1 MAASTLIIE
10 HLVTLMARSI
20 RPAAWLTP
28 PSVCRNIGRRLGSL
42 IFRINSR
49 PRRIAHINIKFAL
62 QNEVTDT
69 QAMEMVHRNFQQ
81 WGMIALE
88 WSKLPGLNKALQ
100 VPEPVGFE
108 VVGRSHWQK
117 VKQESNAVLL
127 LGAHFGNWE
136 YCHGYYAS
144 KLDRLNFI
152 VRSIN
157 NKYIEKH
164 RLACN
169 TRLGVN
175 ILYKDGGLKPA
186 IKNMRKGQD
195 LIVFA
200 DQNVNEAEGVECRF
214 FGYRT
219 STLAIVASL
228 AKKYGLPVLPMFC
241 VRKDNSGIHQITFQ
255 EPLAIDR
262 HVTIPEI
269 GQMQNDVIEKMVR
282 AHPDHWL
289 WMHRKWKHYHPEI
302 YRAI

>member
-10 HLVTLMARSI
+10 HLVTFMTRSLLT
-20 RPAAWLTP
+20 AAWLTP

-42 IFRINSR
+42 IFRLNSR
-49 PRRIAHINIKFAL
+49 PRRIAQINIKFAF

-69 QAMEMVHRNFQQ
+69 QAMEMAHRNFQQ

-88 WSKLPGLNKALQ
+88 WAKLPGFDSVLQ
-100 VPEPVGFE
+100 KSEPVGFE

-117 VKQESNAVLL
+117 AKQESNAVLL

-157 NKYIEKH
+157 NKYIERK
-164 RLACN
+164 RQASN

-186 IKNMRKGQD
+186 IKNIREGQD
-195 LIVFA
+195 LVILA

-214 FGYRT
+214 FGHRA

-228 AKKYGLPVLPMFC
+228 AKKYHFPVLPMFC
-241 VRKDNSGIHQITFQ
+241 VRKGNSGVHQITFQ
-255 EPLAIDR
+255 EPLAFDR
-262 HVTIPEI
+262 EATIPEI
-269 GQMQNDVIEKMVR
+269 AQMQNDVIEKMIRV
-282 AHPDHWL
+282 HPDHWL

-302 YRAI
+302 YEAV